1 MKISDIMT
9 RKPVTVYYEDAIKNA
24 KMKMAEYGIKHLPVV
39 DRELHVVGILT
50 DRDIKLKQALSDD
63 PSYHENARVSDA
75 CIDNP
80 FTVPPDMEVVEV
92 LQQMLKKKIGST
104 LIAENRKLS
113 GIFTSVDA
121 VKVLSILLG
130 AKHT

>member
-80 FTVPPDMEVVEV
+80 FTVPPDMDVVEV

-104 LIAENRKLS
+104 LIAENRELL